1 MPKMSMVIQ
10 NANIPRVQIQNI
22 GTYNAQV
29 NQGFRPKMTIG
40 LGAPM
45 IQRIAGAKSGCGA
58 CGK

>member
-10 NANIPRVQIQNI
+10 NSNIPRISI
-22 GTYNAQV
+22 RGTYNTQV
-29 NQGFRPKMTIG
+29 NQGFRPQMTIG

>member
-1 MPKMSMVIQ
+1 MVIQ
-10 NANIPRVQIQNI
+10 NSNIPRIPI
-22 GTYNAQV
+22 RGTYNTQV
-29 NQGFRPKMTIG
+29 NQGFRPQMTIG